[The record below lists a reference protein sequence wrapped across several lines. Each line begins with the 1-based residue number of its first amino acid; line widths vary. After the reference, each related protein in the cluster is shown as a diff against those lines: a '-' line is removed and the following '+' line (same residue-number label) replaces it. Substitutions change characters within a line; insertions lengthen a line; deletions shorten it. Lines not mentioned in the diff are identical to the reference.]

1 MKIQKKIILIII
13 IAIIFIPKTVK
24 AEDNTIATQKETFG
38 INSFIENSKQY
49 TGEFF
54 ADADISEIL
63 NSAISGKVDNSKIY
77 KKILN
82 ILGTE
87 VQTGIKSLL
96 SILAIII
103 IHSIL
108 KSISESLENDS
119 ISKLIYY
126 VQYIA
131 IVTIIMSNFSDIIN
145 LVKQT
150 SNNLIGFMN
159 TLIPVLVSLMLYT
172 GSITTT
178 SILEPIILFLINFI
192 GNLIQNILIPIILI
206 IASISIISK
215 ISDQVQ
221 VAKLSKFLKSSTL
234 WFLGIILTI
243 FVGIVSLEG
252 TLASS
257 VDGITAKTAKS
268 IVSSAVPVVGKILG
282 DVVDSVLGCGII
294 LKNAVGFV
302 GVVIIIS
309 ICIVPILK
317 LSVLTISYKLVA
329 SISEVIADAKIVKL
343 LDEMGDI
350 FKILLGILF
359 TIFFMVIIGTT
370 VLIKMSNTGMMYR

>member
-49 TGEFF
+49 TGEVF

-257 VDGITAKTAKS
+257 VDGITAKTAKT

-370 VLIKMSNTGMMYR
+370 LLIKMSNTGMMYR